1 MKVIIE
7 KEQFLRTLKRVTH
20 EIIENNENLNKVILV
35 GIEKKGTPIAKAIKE
50 FIKDFEGVDVPLEV
64 INISSHRDDHKK
76 DIEAKVVF
84 NNDINGK
91 ILILVDDVLYTGR
104 TVRAAMDAI
113 MDLGRP
119 SKIEL
124 AVFVD
129 RGHRELPIRADFVGK
144 SIPTSR
150 DEMIVC
156 DFESKEVRLK

>member
-1 MKVIIE
+1 MKIIIDGD
-7 KEQFLRTLKRVTH
+7 QFNRTLKRMTH
-20 EIIENNENLNKVILV
+20 EIIERNEDLSKIILV
-35 GIEKKGTPIAKAIKE
+35 GIERKGTPIAKEIQNL
-50 FIKDFEGVDVPLEV
+50 INMFENVDVPLEV
-64 INISSHRDDHKK
+64 INIDSHRDDHKK
-76 DIEAKVVF
+76 IPDVEINFKE
-84 NNDINGK
+84 NINDK
-91 ILILVDDVLYTGR
+91 IIILVDDVLYTGR

-113 MDLGRP
+113 VDLGRP
-119 SKIEL
+119 AKIEL